1 MPFQLSNNLKTS
13 FVIYIIM
20 ISIIMIQRP
29 KFIFKDNL
37 ELKILVL
44 SKDRKY
50 SIPVLYIVII
60 LCALLAYY
68 IPLVNDESPMRR

>member
-1 MPFQLSNNLKTS
+1 MSFQLSNNIKTS
-13 FVIYIIM
+13 LVIY
-20 ISIIMIQRP
+20 SIIILIIIFQKP

-44 SKDRKY
+44 SKNRKY

-60 LCALLAYY
+60 LSAILAYY
-68 IPLVNDESPMRR
+68 IPLDNKK